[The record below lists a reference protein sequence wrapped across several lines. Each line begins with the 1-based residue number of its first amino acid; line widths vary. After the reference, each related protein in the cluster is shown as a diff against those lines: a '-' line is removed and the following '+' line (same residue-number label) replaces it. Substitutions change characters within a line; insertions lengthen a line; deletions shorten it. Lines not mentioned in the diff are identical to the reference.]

1 MAEMPRYSSFFSGEP
16 GASLRPHHTAG
27 CTGLYPAGGGD
38 IWQCTL
44 GPGRWDLEE
53 TGALGSEEG
62 IPLPL
67 VTGEL
72 CHLVL
77 TFYLVCLILSA
88 IRAVCLLTFSVL
100 PPLVGRL
107 CPHSEQL
114 PVGMT
119 GRSCLYMP
127 EALRWGSW
135 SPVTSPPV
143 PTQKTLSA
151 WENKQEITSWWVF
164 WVFL

>member
-1 MAEMPRYSSFFSGEP
+1 MAEMPRYSSFSGEP

-27 CTGLYPAGGGD
+27 CTGLYPSGGGD

-44 GPGRWDLEE
+44 GPGRYDLEE

-72 CHLVL
+72 CHPVL

-88 IRAVCLLTFSVL
+88 IRANL
-100 PPLVGRL
+100 L
-107 CPHSEQL
+107 CPPTPCGALLSSLRAASCWNDGEILPIYARGSEMGQL
-114 PVGMT
+114 EPSNFSTM
-119 GRSCLYMP
+119 
-127 EALRWGSW
+127 
-135 SPVTSPPV
+135 

-151 WENKQEITSWWVF
+151 WENKQKVTSWGVF